1 MIDIKLVEQGACGGF
16 AYRPGLQPVSDFAE
30 TFGAFRPFRNGTTRD
45 VIAQT
50 ATAVHR
56 PRIAQLRTIAECL
69 SRIESESRKL
79 FVLIRAKGARSA
91 AARAE

>member
-1 MIDIKLVEQGACGGF
+1 V
-16 AYRPGLQPVSDFAE
+16 LQPISDFAE
-30 TFGAFRPFRNGTTRD
+30 TFGAFRLFRNGTSRD

-56 PRIAQLRTIAECL
+56 PRIAQLRKIAECL
-69 SRIESESRKL
+69 SRIESESRQIVRL
-79 FVLIRAKGARSA
+79 DSGQGGARSA